1 MINIKNLDFCYQ
13 DVPVIHAWSSQLD
26 SGVICHLRGS
36 NGSGK
41 STLLK
46 LIAGILKP
54 SAGSI
59 ETSGGCAYVGHQL
72 GLHQQLSVLENL
84 MFGLGA
90 HVSIDWGEHLKQ
102 ANLLSH
108 QHRLCRE
115 LSLGQ
120 QHKVAMLGL
129 LAKNAELWLLD
140 EPFANL
146 DHKSEEWL
154 WDLIIRHQSQGG
166 MVVFTAHQRDFRAL
180 GAYEWQI

>member
-1 MINIKNLDFCYQ
+1 MINIKNLNFSYQ
-13 DVPVIHAWSSQLD
+13 EAPVIHAWSSQLD
-26 SGVICHLRGS
+26 SGAICHLRGS

-59 ETSGGCAYVGHQL
+59 ETSGDCAYVGHQL

-90 HVSIDWGEHLKQ
+90 HISIDWDNYLKQ

-108 QHRLCRE
+108 QYRSCRE

-129 LAKNAELWLLD
+129 LANNSELWLLD

-146 DHKSEEWL
+146 DHESEVWL

-166 MVVFTAHQRDFRAL
+166 MVIFTAHQRNFRDQ
-180 GAYEWQI
+180 GAFEWQM